1 MRGNMY
7 PLDAGD
13 DMPTIWPMGWPMPLT
28 GKYEPWDTMDTNRQ
42 ENLKN
47 LSGTHQLPLLLWEWS
62 RIRVVY
68 VARDS
73 FFALCFLCDQNK
85 ICWDHIQFSRN
96 HETKAIQSN
105 RSDSQFP
112 LCVFSV
118 YESQIQKTGLG
129 FYFSILFSL
138 FYSGMHFDLWRIV
151 NLDIS
156 CFPSCLCLGSL

>member
-1 MRGNMY
+1 MEVMTCPPSGQWADQCLWLVNMNH
-7 PLDAGD
+7 G
-13 DMPTIWPMGWPMPLT
+13 TWWTQT
-28 GKYEPWDTMDTNRQ
+28 GKKISKISLAHISY
-42 ENLKN
+42 LC
-47 LSGTHQLPLLLWEWS
+47 WELS

-73 FFALCFLCDQNK
+73 FFALCFPCDQNK

-138 FYSGMHFDLWRIV
+138 FYSGMHFDLWGIV

-156 CFPSCLCLGSL
+156 CFPSCCA